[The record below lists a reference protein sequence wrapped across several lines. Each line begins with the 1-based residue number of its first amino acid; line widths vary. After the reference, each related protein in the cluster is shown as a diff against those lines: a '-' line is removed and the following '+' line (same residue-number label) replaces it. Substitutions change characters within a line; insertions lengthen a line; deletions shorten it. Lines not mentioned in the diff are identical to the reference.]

1 MSSNIK
7 SVNHVFFVS
16 LPWHPVNITTNLVIL
31 LISKPSRISQ
41 KRYNLALKILY
52 KFDYKVVLLT
62 CSVGFLLQLP
72 QQDPSSLSQGA
83 HTLLKT
89 EWGQVS
95 KNEKKFVAPLFEVL
109 FATDLFHDLPGIT
122 DLGLLI
128 FAIKIIWRKIH
139 QRHLRT
145 GLQQETFKTRMLS
158 WALRKICK
166 VNKKWLTVYHN
177 LTT

>member
-1 MSSNIK
+1 MRSNIK

-31 LISKPSRISQ
+31 LIRKPSRISQ

-52 KFDYKVVLLT
+52 TFDYKIVLHVLT

-95 KNEKKFVAPLFEVL
+95 KNEKKFVAP
-109 FATDLFHDLPGIT
+109 
-122 DLGLLI
+122 
-128 FAIKIIWRKIH
+128 
-139 QRHLRT
+139 
-145 GLQQETFKTRMLS
+145 
-158 WALRKICK
+158 
-166 VNKKWLTVYHN
+166 
-177 LTT
+177 

>member
-16 LPWHPVNITTNLVIL
+16 LPWHPVNITTNFVTL
-31 LISKPSRISQ
+31 LIRKPSRISQ
-41 KRYNLALKILY
+41 KHYNLALKILY
-52 KFDYKVVLLT
+52 TFDYKIVLLT

-95 KNEKKFVAPLFEVL
+95 KNEKKFVAPLFEV
-109 FATDLFHDLPGIT
+109 FT
-122 DLGLLI
+122 
-128 FAIKIIWRKIH
+128 
-139 QRHLRT
+139 
-145 GLQQETFKTRMLS
+145 
-158 WALRKICK
+158 
-166 VNKKWLTVYHN
+166 
-177 LTT
+177 

>member
-31 LISKPSRISQ
+31 LIRKPSESRISQ

-95 KNEKKFVAPLFEVL
+95 KNEKKFVAPLFEV
-109 FATDLFHDLPGIT
+109 FT
-122 DLGLLI
+122 
-128 FAIKIIWRKIH
+128 
-139 QRHLRT
+139 
-145 GLQQETFKTRMLS
+145 
-158 WALRKICK
+158 
-166 VNKKWLTVYHN
+166 
-177 LTT
+177 